1 MKKTIKLQDT
11 SNADKLYH
19 YSELIGN
26 SLKIVEEDKKI
37 IAVNKKHIKE
47 FISYCNSAG
56 LGKARLTIYLGRLKV
71 IGRMFNKDFEKATR
85 KDIED
90 LLEEVIAKYTN
101 SGSRALFIMTIKKL
115 WGNYFNNMEL
125 VSWLKISKYNKQAQK
140 ESKNKRIENILT
152 PEEVE
157 EIIGVADNP
166 RDKAFIGVL
175 YYSGCRIGEIIN
187 LKIKHIKFKDFVTE
201 INVYGKTGTR
211 VIPIVE
217 CSKLLQNWIDAHGNK
232 DNKEAYVWINIG
244 TTKTLANLKNY
255 DKFKKKDVKPKYN
268 YGEHISIRR
277 ATDIL
282 QNAGKRV
289 KINKKLN
296 PHNFRHSRLT
306 YLATKLTE
314 SELKNFAGWTQGSKE
329 AGTYVHLS
337 GRDVSNSMNKIYGI
351 KKAEERENEL
361 FKCWRCN
368 WLNRRTLTICENCG
382 LALASEKAVTLDKK
396 TQKHVSLNKVMKVLL
411 EDDIFKKFLARYLI
425 DKNMVEYAKQLAEE
439 EK

>member
-1 MKKTIKLQDT
+1 MKKSLKLTDT

-19 YSELIGN
+19 FSALIEHN
-26 SLKIVEEDKKI
+26 LKAVEQDKNI
-37 IAVNKKHIKE
+37 LDVNKQHIKD
-47 FISYCNSAG
+47 FISYCNSQG
-56 LGKARLTIYLGRLKV
+56 LGKARLTIYLGRLKT
-71 IGRMFNKDFEKATR
+71 IGRLFKKDFKTATK

-90 LLEEVIAKYTN
+90 LLEKVVEKYTN
-101 SGSRALFIMTIKKL
+101 SGSRGIFVMTIKKL
-115 WGNYFNNMEL
+115 WGNYFNNAEL
-125 VSWLKISKYNKQAQK
+125 VSWLKVAKYNKQGQK
-140 ESKNKRIENILT
+140 ENKIKRIENILT

-157 EIIGVADNP
+157 KIISVADNP

-187 LKIKHIKFKDFVTE
+187 LQIKHIKFKDYVTE

-217 CSKLLQNWIDAHGNK
+217 CSKLLQNWIGAHGNK
-232 DNKEAYVWINIG
+232 DNQEAYVWINIG

-255 DKFKKKDVKPKYN
+255 EKFKKKSIKPKYN
-268 YGEHISIRR
+268 YGGCISIRR

-282 QNAGKRV
+282 QRAGEKV
-289 KINKKLN
+289 NITKKLN

-337 GRDVSNSMNKIYGI
+337 GRDVTNSMNKIYGI
-351 KKAEERENEL
+351 KKEEEKENEL
-361 FKCWRCN
+361 VKCWRCS
-368 WLNRRTLTICENCG
+368 WLNRKTLTMCENCG
-382 LALASEKAVTLDKK
+382 LALASEKALTLDKK
-396 TQKHVSLNKVMKVLL
+396 TQKYVSLNKVMKVLL
-411 EDDIFKKFLARYLI
+411 EDDVFKKFLARYLI
-425 DKNMVEYAKQLAEE
+425 DKNMVNYAKQLAED